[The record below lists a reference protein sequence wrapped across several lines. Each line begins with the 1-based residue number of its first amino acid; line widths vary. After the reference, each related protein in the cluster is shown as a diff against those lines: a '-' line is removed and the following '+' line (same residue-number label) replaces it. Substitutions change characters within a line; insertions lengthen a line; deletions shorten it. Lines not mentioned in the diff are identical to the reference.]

1 MPRAGRLRYLEA
13 TPSGPGRAL
22 GTLVLVHAFPLHA
35 GLWEPQLALSAKGWR
50 VIAPHLRGLGPDAVD
65 APATSMDD
73 FAADVIDLLD
83 HLHIEDAVLGGLSLG
98 GYVVFA
104 MLRHAPTYARGLI
117 LADTRPQAD
126 APAALEGR
134 KRMIEMATISGPE
147 AIATEMLPKL
157 LGDTTRRDRPA
168 VVDQVTAMIRSNTG
182 AGIAGALTAMM
193 HRPDSTPLLATIR
206 CPTLVVVGSEDT
218 LTPPAVSE
226 EMARAI
232 PGADLSVIDG
242 AGHLAN
248 LERPDAFTDVVAA
261 FLARRL

>member
-1 MPRAGRLRYLEA
+1 MPQTGRLRYLEA
-13 TPSGPGRAL
+13 LPSGSGRPL

-35 GLWEPQLALSAKGWR
+35 GLWEPQLALSQHGWR
-50 VIAPHLRGLGPDAVD
+50 VIAPHLRGLGPDPGE
-65 APATSMDD
+65 PATSMDD

-83 HLHIEDAVLGGLSLG
+83 SLHVEDAVIGGLSVG

-104 MLRHAPTYARGLI
+104 LLRHAPAYARGLI

-126 APAALEGR
+126 APAALDGR
-134 KRMIEMATISGPE
+134 KKMLALVSSEGPD
-147 AIATEMLPKL
+147 AIAAEMMPKL
-157 LGDTTRRDRPA
+157 LGETTRRDRPD
-168 VVDQVTAMIRSNTG
+168 VVARVNAMIRENTST
-182 AGIAGALTAMM
+182 GIAGAITAMM
-193 HRPDSTPLLATIR
+193 NRPDSTPLLSTIR

-232 PGADLSVIDG
+232 PGAQLSVIEG

-248 LERPDAFTDVVAA
+248 LERPDVFTETVAT